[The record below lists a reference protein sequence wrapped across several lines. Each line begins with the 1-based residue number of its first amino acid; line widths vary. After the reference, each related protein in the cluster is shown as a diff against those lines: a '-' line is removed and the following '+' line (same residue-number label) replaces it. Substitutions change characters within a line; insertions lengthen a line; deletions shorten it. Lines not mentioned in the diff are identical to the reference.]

1 MIYYYLKENPLS
13 KEKRN
18 CIAKVKAIR
27 QVTKADLIKICCDG
41 DCGISPYEVE
51 SVFNRL
57 EYVLPKLM
65 KDGCSISTPL
75 ININASITGI
85 FDSWSDQFDSK
96 RHNLHFRSTPGTLLR
111 RATKEAHF
119 RKRREVQDIVDIFSF
134 TDHNQNASGNKM
146 IAGSV
151 AELIGKHMK
160 FDSNDSKL
168 GIFFIAADESETRVS
183 VYVKNTDNTQIFQI
197 PSTLQ
202 KGEYTMVLR
211 CIPHNFKKIQICEFK
226 KTLIVE

>member
-1 MIYYYLKENPLS
+1 MLALQEYLILGPIS
-13 KEKRN
+13 
-18 CIAKVKAIR
+18 
-27 QVTKADLIKICCDG
+27 LI
-41 DCGISPYEVE
+41 
-51 SVFNRL
+51 
-57 EYVLPKLM
+57 PK
-65 KDGCSISTPL
+65 GTAYIFVPHRVHCSEEQQKKLT
-75 ININASITGI
+75 
-85 FDSWSDQFDSK
+85 F
-96 RHNLHFRSTPGTLLR
+96 
-111 RATKEAHF
+111 E
-119 RKRREVQDIVDIFSF
+119 REVQDIVGIFSF

-160 FDSNDSKL
+160 FDSNDNKL

-197 PSTLQ
+197 PSMLQ

-211 CIPHNFKKIQICEFK
+211 CIPHNFKKIQICKFK